1 MLSDEDQYMTKRDK
15 NTQNNKNIHDSFVK
29 KALSNKVVARE
40 FFETNLPPEILSQ
53 VDLTTLKQEKESYF
67 DNTLGHGIVD
77 LIYTVNFGKDK
88 GYLII
93 LLEHQSTQDYKMP
106 LRIQKYILRICD
118 DHLKKSKKE
127 KIPVIYPI
135 LFYSGKEKY
144 RAPLSLYEMFNN
156 AEKAKEFL
164 TKPIQIIETRSFGK
178 DRIKDKYY
186 AGLMMY
192 FMNKI
197 HERDI
202 YPYISEVIELIGEIS
217 KEGDIEYIESI
228 LYYIIERADTEEVDE
243 IFSGFKEAVTKEH
256 KEVVMTI
263 AERLMERGREQG
275 REAGIQ
281 IGIEKGREEVAVNM
295 VSKKVNER
303 IIAETTGL
311 TLEEVRKLRKV
322 PMGTKV
328 N

>member
-1 MLSDEDQYMTKRDK
+1 MTKRDK

-29 KALSNKVVARE
+29 KALSNKIIARE
-40 FFETNLPPEILSQ
+40 FFETNLPQEILSQ
-53 VDLTTLKQEKESYF
+53 VDLSTLRQEKESYF

-77 LIYTVNFGKDK
+77 LIYTVRFGEDK
-88 GYLII
+88 GYLIV

-118 DHLKKSKKE
+118 DYLKKNKKG

-144 RAPLSLYEMFNN
+144 KAPLSLYFNN

-178 DRIKDKYY
+178 DNIRDKYY

-202 YPYISEVIELIGEIS
+202 YPYLKEVIEFIGEIS
-217 KEGDIEYIESI
+217 KKGDIEYIESI
-228 LYYIIERADTEEVDE
+228 LYYVIERADTEGVDE

-263 AERLMERGREQG
+263 AERLEQRGK
-275 REAGIQ
+275 EAGIQ
-281 IGIEKGREEVAVNM
+281 IGIEKGMQEGIERGIEKVARSM
-295 VSKKVNER
+295 LLKKLDEK
-303 IIAETTGL
+303 IIAESTGL
-311 TLEEVRKLRKV
+311 SIEKIKKLKNYE
-322 PMGTKV
+322 G
-328 N
+328 NG